1 VYRIINAVDESGA
14 RHQVFVQE
22 TQRRVLAGL
31 QTIPSYSLVLTD
43 EALYFEHG
51 VMIGNETGIRL
62 RLVE

>member
-14 RHQVFVQE
+14 RHQVQVRE

-43 EALYFEHG
+43 EALHFEHG
-51 VMIGNETGIRL
+51 VMIGNDTGIRL
-62 RLVE
+62 KAVE